1 MNHVKTYTISII
13 PTGKAYRAMCLG
25 LADCAVTAPTREEAL
40 ERIED
45 QIKAR
50 IADATVHGRP
60 VPVDRTSTKFL
71 WVNVEEFLI

>member
-1 MNHVKTYTISII
+1 MNHVKTYTITII
-13 PTGKAYRAMCLG
+13 PTSGAYRAVCLG
-25 LADCAVTAPTREEAL
+25 LPACEASAPTREEAL

-50 IADATVHGRP
+50 IAEATVHGRP

-71 WVNVEEFLI
+71 WINVEEFLV